1 MLPGVAAFN
10 MSSDIIGAHM
20 VPLGVGFVS
29 EGVSLPLLSTTST
42 GLTDFSGGLEVCL
55 INLKHKKTNTVIKME
70 MLFLS
75 FAAKVS
81 YHKG

>member
-1 MLPGVAAFN
+1 MNKKKMLPGVAAFN
-10 MSSDIIGAHM
+10 MSSDIIGVHM

-55 INLKHKKTNTVIKME
+55 INLKHEK
-70 MLFLS
+70 
-75 FAAKVS
+75 
-81 YHKG
+81 

>member
-10 MSSDIIGAHM
+10 MSSDIIGVHM

-29 EGVSLPLLSTTST
+29 EGVSLSTTST

-55 INLKHKKTNTVIKME
+55 INLKHKK
-70 MLFLS
+70 
-75 FAAKVS
+75 
-81 YHKG
+81 